1 MSLPKFRIF
10 LQLIAIAHI
19 VGGILLPFLV
29 NTPLFSTY
37 NALVNQALGFETTGK
52 STDINFLI
60 GLFGPTIASWGVL
73 FLYVVTTAFKN
84 LDRRGWWAIFACC
97 ILWAPYDSILS
108 IQRGIYVNAL
118 INLISALMILIP
130 LFMARKYFFH
140 PSNFQSDA

>member
-29 NTPLFSTY
+29 NTQLFSTY
-37 NALVNQALGFETTGK
+37 NALVNQALGFEMTGK

-73 FLYVVTTAFKN
+73 FLYVVTIAFKN
-84 LDRRGWWAIFACC
+84 LDKRGWWAIFASC
-97 ILWAPYDSILS
+97 ILWAPYDSMLS
-108 IQRGIYVNAL
+108 IQRGIYINAL
-118 INLISALMILIP
+118 INLISALAILIP

-140 PSNFQSDA
+140 PSNF

>member
-29 NTPLFSTY
+29 NTQLFSTY

-52 STDINFLI
+52 NSDINFLI

-73 FLYVVTTAFKN
+73 FLYVVTAAFKN
-84 LDRRGWWAIFACC
+84 LDKRGWWAIFASC
-97 ILWAPYDSILS
+97 ILWAPYDSMLS
-108 IQRGIYVNAL
+108 IQRGIYINAL

-140 PSNFQSDA
+140 TSNFQSDA